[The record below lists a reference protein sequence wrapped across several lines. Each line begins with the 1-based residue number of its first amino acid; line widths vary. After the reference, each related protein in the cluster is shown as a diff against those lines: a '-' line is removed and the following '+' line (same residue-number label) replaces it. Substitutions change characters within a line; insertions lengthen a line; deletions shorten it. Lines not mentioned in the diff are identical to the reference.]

1 MNCKDLLNTKIDRY
15 GIKVSWIDEET
26 VILDNGEETTIY
38 RIYFSYGYNI
48 FVLEYFDQTDRNVDY
63 NSILGLTR

>member
-1 MNCKDLLNTKIDRY
+1 MNCKDLLNTRIDKY

-26 VILDNGEETTIY
+26 VILDNSGETTIY

-48 FVLEYFDQTDRNVDY
+48 FVLEYFNESDRDY
-63 NSILGLTR
+63 DYKVILGIK